1 MRTLSSRKFWLIG
14 LAVAATGVLMIGPAG
29 AFASGNA
36 VYTSTDATQGGCLN
50 ASPTNDKNCNIYEF
64 KEDVYLSGGP
74 TQGAGLGEGDYFFA
88 ILAPGGQADP
98 TDGADGNLSNSDA
111 YADRKF
117 HINADGL
124 LTNLGA
130 HADGT
135 DVDGREVIQAM
146 PYDDTPN
153 PGGVYI
159 LAVCKWLGNEE
170 GANDAT
176 VPSKCK
182 YDAFKIKASED
193 NGGAADDP
201 VVTKDAKATFKRTFP
216 WNIEKSVSCVGGNGP
231 SGTYDDVVQKLSG
244 QATCNYE
251 VEVTKDEG
259 VDSAWKVVGTISV
272 FNPNDDGSVT
282 LHDVTDDIGD
292 QNATCI
298 VNKTNGLEVPAA
310 DTVEYPYEC
319 TWPPSVAPDP
329 TSGDNTASASW
340 LEQPVGDSTLAANS
354 GAGTAAFTFDDDTED
369 NPEKI
374 DDCTNVKDILDGTET
389 TIDEEVCES
398 KTFKLTAYFDVPKS
412 GCVDHNNTATET
424 TKDLKLPDS
433 DSASVRICGPVG
445 GEGTMGFWQNK
456 NGQALIK
463 GGLSNA
469 NVCNSGTYL
478 RTYAPFQDL
487 SATATCTQVATYVTN
502 VIKAANASGTAMNLM
517 LKAQMLSTALDVYFG
532 KVPGSV
538 DMDLTKVN
546 KPIGSANYEDVT
558 AAFAGPS
565 SPPCLGSGETA
576 LTVNEMLAC
585 AASKSNVG
593 GGTWYGNVKA
603 TQELAK
609 DAFDAINNGVALS
622 I

>member
-1 MRTLSSRKFWLIG
+1 MRALSSRKFWLLG

-50 ASPTNDKNCNIYEF
+50 ASPTNDKNCNIYES

-74 TQGAGLGEGDYFFA
+74 TNGPGLGEGDYFFA

-98 TDGADGNLSNSDA
+98 TDGAPNNLSNSDA
-111 YADRKF
+111 YAARKF
-117 HINADGL
+117 HVNADGSL
-124 LTNLGA
+124 SNLGT
-130 HADGT
+130 HADGA
-135 DVDGREVIQAM
+135 DADNRAVIQAM

-159 LAVCKWLGNEE
+159 LAVCKWLGDG

-193 NGGAADDP
+193 NGGAAHDP
-201 VVTKDAKATFKRTFP
+201 IVTKDAKATFKRTFP
-216 WNIEKSVSCVGGNGP
+216 WDIDKSVECAGGSP
-231 SGTYDDVVQKLSG
+231 YGTYDQLVQKVSG
-244 QATCNYE
+244 TVKCDYTID
-251 VEVTKDEG
+251 VTKGEG

-272 FNPNDDGSVT
+272 FNPNDHGSVT
-282 LHDVTDDIGD
+282 LDGVTDDIGD
-292 QNATCI
+292 PNATCI
-298 VNKTNGLEVPAA
+298 VDKTNGLKVPAA

-354 GAGTAAFTFDDDTED
+354 GTGTAAFTFDDDTED
-369 NPEKI
+369 NPKKI
-374 DDCTNVKDILDGTET
+374 DDCTNVSDVLDGTSVPLSPDQVCET
-389 TIDEEVCES
+389 TQI
-398 KTFKLTAYFDVPKS
+398 TATAYFDVPKS
-412 GCVDHNNTATET
+412 GCVDHSNTATET
-424 TKDLKLPDS
+424 PVDEGDAKS

-463 GGLSNA
+463 GGSSTA
-469 NVCNSGTYL
+469 GVCNSGTYL

-487 SATATCTQVATYVTN
+487 SATATCNQVATYVTN
-502 VIKAANASGTAMNLM
+502 VIKAASASGASMNAM
-517 LKAQMLSTALDVYFG
+517 LKAQTLSTALDVSFN
-532 KVPGSV
+532 KVPGNV
-538 DMDLTKVN
+538 LMDLTKVN
-546 KPIGSANYEDVT
+546 KPIGSANYENVT
-558 AAFAGPS
+558 AAFGGAS
-565 SPPCLGSGETA
+565 SMTVSQM
-576 LTVNEMLAC
+576 LTY
-585 AASKSNVG
+585 AASKSNAG
-593 GGTWYGNVKA
+593 GSVWYGQVKA

-622 I
+622 V

>member
-1 MRTLSSRKFWLIG
+1 MRAPSSRRLWLLG
-14 LAVAATGVLMIGPAG
+14 LAVAAMGVLMIGPAG

-117 HINADGL
+117 HINADGSV
-124 LTNLGA
+124 TNLGT
-130 HADGT
+130 HANGT
-135 DVDGREVIQAM
+135 DVAGRDVIQAM

-159 LAVCKWLGNEE
+159 LAVCKWLGDEE

-182 YDAFKIKASED
+182 YDAFKIKASEN

-216 WNIEKSVSCVGGNGP
+216 WDIDKSVECAGGSP
-231 SGTYDDVVQKLSG
+231 YGTYDQLVQKVSG
-244 QATCNYE
+244 TVKCDYTIDL
-251 VEVTKDEG
+251 TKGDG

-272 FNPNDDGSVT
+272 FNPNDDGPVT
-282 LHDVTDDIGD
+282 LDGVTDDIGD
-292 QNATCI
+292 PNATCI
-298 VNKTNGLEVPAA
+298 VDKTNGLNVPAA

-319 TWPPSVAPDP
+319 SWPPSVAPDP

-354 GAGTAAFTFDDDTED
+354 GTGTAAFTFDDDTED
-369 NPEKI
+369 NPKKI
-374 DDCTNVKDILDGTET
+374 DDCTNVSDLLDGTSVPLSPDQVCET
-389 TIDEEVCES
+389 TQI
-398 KTFKLTAYFDVPKS
+398 TATAYFAVPKS
-412 GCVDHNNTATET
+412 GCVDHSNTATET
-424 TKDLKLPDS
+424 PVDSGYDES
-433 DSASVRICGPVG
+433 DSTSVRVCGPVG

-463 GGLSNA
+463 GGSSTL

-487 SATATCTQVATYVTN
+487 SATAKCDQVATYVTN
-502 VIKAANASGTAMNLM
+502 VIKAASAAGTAMNPM

-532 KVPGSV
+532 KVPGGV

-565 SPPCLGSGETA
+565 SPLCLGSGETA

-593 GGTWYGNVKA
+593 GSTWYGNVKA

>member
-1 MRTLSSRKFWLIG
+1 MRALSSRKFWLLG

-50 ASPTNDKNCNIYEF
+50 ASPTNDKNCNIYES

-74 TQGAGLGEGDYFFA
+74 TNGPGLGEGDYFFA

-98 TDGADGNLSNSDA
+98 TDGAPNNLSNSDA
-111 YADRKF
+111 YAARKF
-117 HINADGL
+117 HVNADGS
-124 LTNLGA
+124 LTNGGT

-135 DVDGREVIQAM
+135 DVDGRAVIQAM

-159 LAVCKWLGNEE
+159 LAVCKWLGDEE

-216 WNIEKSVSCVGGNGP
+216 WDIDKSVECAGGSP
-231 SGTYDDVVQKLSG
+231 YGTYDQLVQKVSG
-244 QATCNYE
+244 TVKCDYTID
-251 VEVTKDEG
+251 VTKGEG
-259 VDSAWKVVGTISV
+259 VDSAWLVKGTISV

-282 LHDVTDDIGD
+282 LDDVTDDIGD
-292 QNATCI
+292 PNGTCS
-298 VNKTNGLEVPAA
+298 VDTATNGLVVPAA
-310 DTVEYPYEC
+310 GTVEYTYEC
-319 TWPPSVAPDP
+319 TFDDPPDP
-329 TSGDNTASASW
+329 PGGTNTASASW
-340 LEQPVGDSTLAANS
+340 SEQTVGGATLAAN
-354 GAGTAAFTFDDDTED
+354 GGTGTAAFTFDDGTED
-369 NPEKI
+369 NPKKI
-374 DDCTNVKDILDGTET
+374 DDCTDVSDVLDGTSVPLSPDQVCET
-389 TIDEEVCES
+389 TQI
-398 KTFKLTAYFDVPKS
+398 TATAYFDVPQS
-412 GCVDHNNTATET
+412 GCVDHSNTATET
-424 TKDLKLPDS
+424 PVDEGDAES
-433 DSASVRICGPVG
+433 DSTSVRICGPVG

-463 GGLSNA
+463 AGTSTAG
-469 NVCNSGTYL
+469 VCNSGTYL

-487 SATATCTQVATYVTN
+487 SATATCNQVATYVTN
-502 VIKAANASGTAMNLM
+502 IIKAANASGASMNAM
-517 LKAQMLSTALDVYFG
+517 LKAQMLSTALDVSFN
-532 KVPGSV
+532 KVPSNV
-538 DMDLTKVN
+538 LMDLTKVN
-546 KPIGSANYEDVT
+546 KPIGSANYENVT
-558 AAFAGPS
+558 AAFGGAS
-565 SPPCLGSGETA
+565 S
-576 LTVNEMLAC
+576 LTVSQMLTY
-585 AASKSNVG
+585 AASQSNVG
-593 GGTWYGNVKA
+593 GSVWYGQVKA
-603 TQELAK
+603 TQGLAK

>member
-1 MRTLSSRKFWLIG
+1 MRALSSRKFWLLG

-50 ASPTNDKNCNIYEF
+50 ASPTNDKNCNIYES
-64 KEDVYLSGGP
+64 KGDVYLSGGP
-74 TQGAGLGEGDYFFA
+74 TNGPGLGEGDYFFA

-111 YADRKF
+111 YAARKF
-117 HINADGL
+117 HVNADGS
-124 LTNLGA
+124 LTNGGT

-135 DVDGREVIQAM
+135 DVDGRAVIQAM

-159 LAVCKWLGNEE
+159 LAVCKWLGDE

-182 YDAFKIKASED
+182 YDAFKIKASEN

-201 VVTKDAKATFKRTFP
+201 VVTKDAKATFNRTFP
-216 WNIEKSVSCVGGNGP
+216 WDIDKSVECAGGSP
-231 SGTYDDVVQKLSG
+231 YGTYDQLVQKVSG
-244 QATCNYE
+244 TVKCDYTID
-251 VEVTKDEG
+251 VTKGEG

-282 LHDVTDDIGD
+282 LDGVTDDIGD
-292 QNATCI
+292 PNATCI
-298 VNKTNGLEVPAA
+298 VDTTNGLKVPAA
-310 DTVEYPYEC
+310 DTVAYPYEC

-354 GAGTAAFTFDDDTED
+354 GTGTAAFTFDDDTED
-369 NPEKI
+369 NPKKI
-374 DDCTNVKDILDGTET
+374 DDCTDVSDVLDGTSVPLSPDQVCET
-389 TIDEEVCES
+389 TQI
-398 KTFKLTAYFDVPKS
+398 TATAYFDVPKS
-412 GCVDHNNTATET
+412 GCVDHSNTATET
-424 TKDLKLPDS
+424 PVDEGDAKS

-463 GGLSNA
+463 AGSSTAG
-469 NVCNSGTYL
+469 VCNSGTYL

-487 SATATCTQVATYVTN
+487 SATATCNQVATYVTN
-502 VIKAANASGTAMNLM
+502 VIKAASASGASMNAM
-517 LKAQMLSTALDVYFG
+517 LKAQTLSTALDVSFN
-532 KVPGSV
+532 KVPGNV
-538 DMDLTKVN
+538 LMDLTKVN
-546 KPIGSANYEDVT
+546 KPIGSANYENVT
-558 AAFAGPS
+558 AAFGGAS
-565 SPPCLGSGETA
+565 SMTVSQM
-576 LTVNEMLAC
+576 LTY
-585 AASKSNVG
+585 AASKSNTG
-593 GGTWYGNVKA
+593 GSVWYGQVKA

>member
-1 MRTLSSRKFWLIG
+1 MRALSSRKFWLLG

-50 ASPTNDKNCNIYEF
+50 ASPTNDKNCNIYES

-74 TQGAGLGEGDYFFA
+74 THGAGLGEGDYFFA

-98 TDGADGNLSNSDA
+98 TDGAPNNLSNSDA
-111 YADRKF
+111 YAARKF
-117 HINADGL
+117 HVNADGS
-124 LTNLGA
+124 LTNGGT

-135 DVDGREVIQAM
+135 DVDGRAVIQAM

-159 LAVCKWLGNEE
+159 LAVCKWLGDE

-201 VVTKDAKATFKRTFP
+201 VVTKDAKATFNRTFP
-216 WNIEKSVSCVGGNGP
+216 WDIDKSVECAGGSP
-231 SGTYDDVVQKLSG
+231 YGTYDQLVQKVSG
-244 QATCNYE
+244 TVKCDYTID
-251 VEVTKDEG
+251 VTKGEG

-282 LHDVTDDIGD
+282 LDGVTDDIGD
-292 QNATCI
+292 PNATCI
-298 VNKTNGLEVPAA
+298 VDTTNGLKVPAA
-310 DTVEYPYEC
+310 DTVAYPYEC

-354 GAGTAAFTFDDDTED
+354 GTGTAAFTFDDDTED
-369 NPEKI
+369 NPKKI
-374 DDCTNVKDILDGTET
+374 DDCTNVSDVLDGTSVPLSPDQVCET
-389 TIDEEVCES
+389 TQI
-398 KTFKLTAYFDVPKS
+398 TATAYFDVPKS
-412 GCVDHNNTATET
+412 GCVDHSNTATET
-424 TKDLKLPDS
+424 PADEGDAKS

-463 GGLSNA
+463 AGSSTAG
-469 NVCNSGTYL
+469 VCNSGTYL

-487 SATATCTQVATYVTN
+487 SATATCNQVATYVTN
-502 VIKAANASGTAMNLM
+502 VIKAANASGASMNAM
-517 LKAQMLSTALDVYFG
+517 LKAQTLSTALDVSFN
-532 KVPGSV
+532 KVPGNV
-538 DMDLTKVN
+538 LMDLTKVN
-546 KPIGSANYEDVT
+546 KPIGSANYENVT
-558 AAFAGPS
+558 AAFGGAS
-565 SPPCLGSGETA
+565 SMTVSQM
-576 LTVNEMLAC
+576 LTY
-585 AASKSNVG
+585 AASKSNAG
-593 GGTWYGNVKA
+593 GSVWYGQVKA